1 MRLYGEW
8 QTDDFHSAPGSAVE
22 GGVVPRNNYGNVE
35 GLSNARCTCGIHAS
49 EAQRLARVLGS
60 DGPPR
65 GGALE
70 VPAHLGYGGAAGHR
84 RPPRG
89 GGLRVQ
95 RRPQLPADGRGG
107 GGGGALCQTGRMM
120 NSRG

>member
-1 MRLYGEW
+1 MPPINPSYSSYVYIIWPSG
-8 QTDDFHSAPGSAVE
+8 
-22 GGVVPRNNYGNVE
+22 
-35 GLSNARCTCGIHAS
+35 
-49 EAQRLARVLGS
+49 VLGS